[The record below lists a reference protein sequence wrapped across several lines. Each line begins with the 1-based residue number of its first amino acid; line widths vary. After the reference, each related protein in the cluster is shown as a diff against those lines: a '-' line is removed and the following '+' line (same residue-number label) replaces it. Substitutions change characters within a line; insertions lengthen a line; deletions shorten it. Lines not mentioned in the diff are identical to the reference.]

1 MHTSSKKERNM
12 ALKMS
17 NIFFKNVKA
26 LITENDQSLKNI
38 DSFILN
44 DPATAIDKDYYRGVL
59 LNGFLLC
66 VKRPLFLLRL
76 RPDTCIVW

>member
-17 NIFFKNVKA
+17 NVFYKNVKA
-26 LITENDQSLKNI
+26 LITENDQSRKNI

-44 DPATAIDKDYYRGVL
+44 DPATVIDRDYYRVL

-76 RPDTCIVW
+76 RRDTCIVW